1 MKIKFQSLLYA
12 KESIKACVKV
22 WSITGVCLLMSCTAF
37 ASMNENVPQTITLE
51 SAIKRTMANEPL
63 LYEFSVKQRILE
75 SDAKT
80 AALKPEY
87 SMGVEVENVLGTG
100 EVSGIKEAEVT
111 LTLSSVIELGDK
123 LHARGQVID
132 VKRNQLAIQR
142 QIVSLDVLAEVTRR
156 YIDVLAT
163 QEMLS
168 AMQQAQQLAR
178 YAYQAVIKRVEAG
191 ASPLLEEKRAQ
202 AALAQA
208 RLNVV
213 TVQQQLQ
220 SNIKSL
226 AIMWGETTPV
236 FTGVDG
242 QLFTLPITTV
252 KSTNSNELDYLVG
265 VLSESPHI
273 AQFAQQSRV
282 QDAQIRLTQA
292 SNSPDVTWTAGVRR
306 MNGIDEFAFVAGAS
320 VPLFTD
326 SRNLGEYEAQKAR
339 LDQIE
344 LQKQASERELYH
356 QVNQALDARDR
367 ALLEVN
373 TLQNDVIPPLKEALA
388 LVEAAYSDGRFSYLE
403 WVTTRKELLSA
414 QRALI
419 QSAKI
424 AHQRN
429 ADIEALTGVA
439 MTKRTDDAVSN
450 TYFIE
455 Q

>member
-1 MKIKFQSLLYA
+1 MKIKFQSLL
-12 KESIKACVKV
+12 CVKA
-22 WSITGVCLLMSCTAF
+22 WSMTGVFLLMSCTAF
-37 ASMNENVPQTITLE
+37 ASMNENVFQTITLE
-51 SAIKRTMANEPL
+51 NAIKRTMANEPL
-63 LYEFSVKQRILE
+63 LYEFSVKQQILK

-80 AALKPEY
+80 AALKPAY
-87 SMGVEVENVLGTG
+87 SLGVEVENVLGTG

-111 LTLSSVIELGDK
+111 LTLSSVIELGYK

-132 VKRNQLAIQR
+132 AKRNQLAIQR
-142 QIVSLDVLAEVTRR
+142 QIVSLDLLAEVTRR

-163 QEMLS
+163 QETLS
-168 AMQQAQQLAR
+168 AMQQAEQLAN
-178 YAYQAVIKRVEAG
+178 YAYQAVVKRVEAG

-202 AALAQA
+202 ASLAEA

-226 AIMWGETTPV
+226 SIMWGDTNPV
-236 FTGVDG
+236 FTGVYG
-242 QLFTLPITTV
+242 QLYTLPTPTG
-252 KSTNSNELDYLVG
+252 SNEFNYLIG
-265 VLSESPHI
+265 ALSKSPHI

-292 SNSPDVTWTAGVRR
+292 SNSPDITWTAGVRR
-306 MNGIDEFAFVAGAS
+306 MNGIDELAFVAGAS
-320 VPLFTD
+320 VPLFTNT
-326 SRNLGEYEAQKAR
+326 RNLGEYEAQKAR

-356 QVNQALDARDR
+356 RVNQAIDARNR

-373 TLQNDVIPPLKEALA
+373 TLQNDVIPPLKEALG

-414 QRALI
+414 QLALI
-419 QSAKI
+419 QAAKI

-429 ADIEALTGVA
+429 ADIEALTGIA
-439 MTKRTDDAVSN
+439 MTKSTDDVVSN
-450 TYFIE
+450 TNFIE

>member
-1 MKIKFQSLLYA
+1 MKIKFQSLL
-12 KESIKACVKV
+12 CVKA
-22 WSITGVCLLMSCTAF
+22 WSITGVFILMSCTAL
-37 ASMNENVPQTITLE
+37 ASVNENRPQTITLE

-63 LYEFSVKQRILE
+63 LYEFSVKQRILDG
-75 SDAKT
+75 DAKT
-80 AALKPEY
+80 AALKPAY
-87 SMGVEVENVLGTG
+87 SLGVEVENVLGTG
-100 EVSGIKEAEVT
+100 EVSGIKDAELT

-123 LHARGQVID
+123 LHARGQVND

-163 QEMLS
+163 QEMHS
-168 AMQQAQQLAR
+168 AMKQAEQLAR
-178 YAYQAVIKRVEAG
+178 YAYQAVVKRVKAG

-202 AALAQA
+202 AALADA
-208 RLNVV
+208 RLNVL
-213 TVQQQLQ
+213 TVKQQLQ

-226 AIMWGETTPV
+226 AIMWGETNPV

-242 QLFTLPITTV
+242 QLYTLPTPT
-252 KSTNSNELDYLVG
+252 SSNEFDYLIG
-265 VLSESPHI
+265 VLSASPHI

-292 SNSPDVTWTAGVRR
+292 NNNPDVTWTAGVRR

-320 VPLFTD
+320 VPLFTNT
-326 SRNLGEYEAQKAR
+326 RNLGEYEAQKAR

-344 LQKQASERELYH
+344 LQKQSSERELYH
-356 QVNQALDARDR
+356 QVNQALDARER

-373 TLQNDVIPPLKEALA
+373 TLQNDVIPPLKEALD

-403 WVTTRKELLSA
+403 WVTTRKELLNA
-414 QRALI
+414 QRDLI
-419 QSAKI
+419 QAAKL

-439 MTKRTDDAVSN
+439 MTTRTGDAVSN
-450 TYFIE
+450 NHFIE

>member
-1 MKIKFQSLLYA
+1 MKIKFPSLLYA
-12 KESIKACVKV
+12 RESTKACVKV

-75 SDAKT
+75 GDAKT
-80 AALKPEY
+80 AALKPAY

-100 EVSGIKEAEVT
+100 EVSGVKEAELT

-132 VKRNQLAIQR
+132 VKRNQLAVQR
-142 QIVSLDVLAEVTRR
+142 QLVSIDVLAEVTRR
-156 YIDVLAT
+156 YINVLAT
-163 QEMLS
+163 QEMHS
-168 AMQQAQQLAR
+168 AMQQAEQLAR
-178 YAYQAVIKRVEAG
+178 YAYQAVVKRVEAG

-202 AALAQA
+202 AALADA
-208 RLNVV
+208 RLNVL
-213 TVQQQLQ
+213 TVQRQLK

-226 AIMWGETTPV
+226 AIMWGETNPV

-242 QLFTLPITTV
+242 QLFTLPTPI
-252 KSTNSNELDYLVG
+252 SSNEFDYLIG
-265 VLSESPHI
+265 VLSASPHI

-282 QDAQIRLTQA
+282 QGAKIRLAQA
-292 SNSPDVTWTAGVRR
+292 NNNADVTWTAGVRR

-320 VPLFTD
+320 VPLFTNT
-326 SRNLGEYEAQKAR
+326 RNLGEYEAQKAR

-344 LQKQASERELYH
+344 LQKKSSERELYH

-373 TLQNDVIPPLKEALA
+373 TLQNNVIPPLEEALK

-419 QSAKI
+419 QAAKI

-429 ADIEALTGVA
+429 ADIEALTGIA

>member
-1 MKIKFQSLLYA
+1 
-12 KESIKACVKV
+12 
-22 WSITGVCLLMSCTAF
+22 MSCTAF
-37 ASMNENVPQTITLE
+37 AAMNEYAPQTIALE

-75 SDAKT
+75 GDTKT
-80 AALKPEY
+80 ASLKPAY

-100 EVSGIKEAEVT
+100 EVSGIKDAEVT

-156 YIDVLAT
+156 YINVLAS
-163 QEMLS
+163 QEMHS
-168 AMQQAQQLAR
+168 AMQQAEQLAR
-178 YAYQAVIKRVEAG
+178 YTYQAVVKRVEAG

-202 AALAQA
+202 AALAEA
-208 RLNVV
+208 RLNVI

-226 AIMWGETTPV
+226 AIMWGETSPT

-242 QLFTLPITTV
+242 RLFSLPTS
-252 KSTNSNELDYLVG
+252 KGANEFDYLIG
-265 VLSESPHI
+265 TLSTSPHI

-292 SNSPDVTWTAGVRR
+292 NNSADVAWTAGVRR
-306 MNGIDEFAFVAGAS
+306 MNGIGEFAFVAGAS

-344 LQKQASERELYH
+344 LQKQSSERELYH
-356 QVNQALDARDR
+356 QVNQALDARNR

-373 TLQNDVIPPLKEALA
+373 TLQNDVIPPLKEALD
-388 LVEAAYSDGRFSYLE
+388 LVETAYSDGRFSYLE

-419 QSAKI
+419 QAAKI

-429 ADIEALTGVA
+429 TDIEALTGFA